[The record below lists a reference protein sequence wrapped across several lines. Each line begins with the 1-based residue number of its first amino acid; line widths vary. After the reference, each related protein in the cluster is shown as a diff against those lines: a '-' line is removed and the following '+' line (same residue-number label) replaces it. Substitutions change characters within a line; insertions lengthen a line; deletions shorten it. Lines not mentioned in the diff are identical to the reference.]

1 MPVVRHFRETFPPRM
16 RGPFR
21 QAEQE
26 EQMGNLSIDRQDSEE
41 GILNYQVSDEA
52 LEIAAA
58 AASRTSPGVVRAAV
72 MAAL

>member
-1 MPVVRHFRETFPPRM
+1 M

-21 QAEQE
+21 RAKQE
-26 EQMGNLSIDRQDSEE
+26 EEMDNLLIDLQDGEE

-58 AASRTSPGVVRAAV
+58 TASERVGSLTVAFCTGLDTCPA
-72 MAAL
+72 